1 MRPIHLQMKRSL
13 ALALAA
19 VTLFFGACGGGGDA
33 VAPTPTPTPQPSYRP
48 GEAPAY
54 QNGGPILG
62 PGGKARNTVD
72 QLDEIQRQQ
81 EQNTGGG
88 AYSPTEP

>member
-1 MRPIHLQMKRSL
+1 MHQQMRTIL
-13 ALALAA
+13 ALACAA
-19 VTLFFGACGGGGDA
+19 VALTFAACGGNDTA
-33 VAPTPTPTPQPSYRP
+33 ATTTPTPTVSYRP

-54 QNGGPILG
+54 QKGGPIFG
-62 PGGKARNTVD
+62 PAGKARNTVD

-88 AYSPTEP
+88 SLTPPQP